1 MSMLRKLHKQEVD
14 RFSGNEQTTHNQ
26 RAVEQAATQG
36 GSLLDDF
43 ENMLLGKPEQTA
55 AQVDVSPEPASQVV
69 IETPVVSLAAPEPTP
84 DTPELP
90 AAQKADEASKR
101 EAPSAGLVPGFTEV
115 LKGLAPVFKAATIY
129 PGHDADPAQIAEAVR
144 RMSLASTGLAQHIAG
159 RVDPQELDAAW
170 AKKHLHGFTAELVAS
185 QWISSVIYRGG
196 MPAGEYPEVTV
207 EFLGAMVDG
216 AWAASQKVCLG
227 GGLTSG
233 DYLGAQLA
241 LLTSLA
247 PLSLEVERYFAIVMS
262 QVPSVQVKAEDLLS
276 ELAVFLVEQVSEQ
289 IVRLGSS
296 GHGLSAAPQE
306 ALHRLLIQHASEVLL
321 SSWEYCRGEVLG
333 ALKDAADVDAAAAIL
348 SRPEFTHGF
357 PLEALKFR
365 ASSSLKR
372 LVATTEYAL
381 TRMMVTQPA
390 GASHV

>member
-1 MSMLRKLHKQEVD
+1 IE
-14 RFSGNEQTTHNQ
+14 
-26 RAVEQAATQG
+26 TQ
-36 GSLLDDF
+36 
-43 ENMLLGKPEQTA
+43 
-55 AQVDVSPEPASQVV
+55 VVSP
-69 IETPVVSLAAPEPTP
+69 AAPEPKS
-84 DTPELP
+84 ELP
-90 AAQKADEASKR
+90 AEPKADEASQP
-101 EAPSAGLVPGFTEV
+101 EAPSAALVPGFAEV

-129 PGHDADPAQIAEAVR
+129 PGHDADPARIAEAVR
-144 RMSLASTGLAQHIAG
+144 RMSLVSTGLAQHIAG

-185 QWISSVIYRGG
+185 QWISSVISRGG

-216 AWAASQKVCLG
+216 AWAASQKVSLG
-227 GGLTSG
+227 GLPTG
-233 DYLGAQLA
+233 DHLGAQLA
-241 LLTSLA
+241 LLTSVA
-247 PLSLEVERYFAIVMS
+247 PLSLEVERYFAIVIS
-262 QVPSVQVKAEDLLS
+262 QVPGLQVKAEDLLS

-289 IVRLGSS
+289 VTRLGNGGS
-296 GHGLSAAPQE
+296 GLSAAPQE
-306 ALHRLLIQHASEVLL
+306 MLHRLLIQHAAEVLL

-357 PLEALKFR
+357 PLEALKAR

-381 TRMMVTQPA
+381 TMMRVTQPA